1 MAKISGIYVEIRGDA
16 TQLKK
21 ELASARQAVTQQAH
35 GMSNALNNALSPAQL
50 KNSINGLVKNLSQ
63 LSNASKVTGKDFAAL
78 GADLGGL
85 QRLTGLSAAEFGK
98 LQSKMMQTQ
107 AAEAQERALRGIA
120 KAAGLTNAEIQK
132 LGASM
137 NVSQA
142 GINSVIGKTQGASDA
157 MGGLVAIG
165 RTAAGV
171 FGGMIFAQLA
181 MQLSELPGQVIQAG
195 IAFDSL
201 ERSMYAVTGSAT
213 KAAETLGWIR
223 GEADRLGQNFYTIAP
238 EFKNIAAAARG
249 TAMEGENVREMF
261 SAIVGA
267 STALGLSADDTH
279 GTLRALQ
286 QMMSKGKI
294 QAEELRGQLGE
305 RLPGALKM
313 MADGMGVST
322 AELNKMMEQ
331 GKLLADDALPKLT
344 EQINKMYKAAAE
356 KAALE
361 SGQAAVNKLSQA
373 WTDLKVNLFDADA
386 FVWATNKVTGLVKAM
401 NKVVGLDDPASRLA
415 ELESQRSDL
424 KKSFGGSILPGS
436 QAAKRMPGY
445 ADFQKQLA
453 DVERQIRR
461 TKEEIQWM
469 TDPAKDGFVAMSS
482 GMEKAATRSSVYT
495 AEVEKGREALAK
507 YIQTAKEK
515 AKADYDN
522 AIRFANS
529 KEEEAKALAVY
540 QEAISRLDKKESA
553 PGLKASKA
561 SAKSYEQMIEDGKKA
576 AEALDKYWNDYEDGR
591 VKAVADGVD
600 ERAKAQVKDLALVA
614 EFADKYKEIVLG
626 ETEFKLAQID
636 AQGDA
641 YRKAGADE
649 IAVAQWVAQA
659 KLAESRAWQDGVK
672 RGLLDYADSA
682 TDAAQLAQDAITGG
696 FKGMEDSLV
705 EFVKTGKLS
714 FSELADSIISD
725 MMRIM
730 IQQSITGP
738 LASGLGSI
746 IGGLFGGGASS
757 AAGTVGGGFN
767 YAGEMSSFFSTH
779 HAGGIAGLEPTSMR
793 LVSPDVFSG
802 ANRYHSGGI
811 AGDEVPAILQRGEG
825 VFTQGQM
832 KAMGGGST
840 SVVINNYSGAKAEA
854 KETTD
859 SRGNRR
865 VEVVIGEMVAGEIQ
879 RQGSAANNS
888 MRNSFGLRPTMARR

>member
-35 GMSNALNNALSPAQL
+35 GMSDALNNALSPQQL
-50 KNSINGLVKNLSQ
+50 KNSISGLVKNLNQ
-63 LSNASKVTGKDFAAL
+63 LSQASKVTGKDFAAI

-142 GINSVIGKTQGASDA
+142 GINSVIGKTQGAADA

-213 KAAETLGWIR
+213 AAAETLGWIR
-223 GEADRLGQNFYTIAP
+223 EEADRLGQNFYTIAP

-249 TAMEGENVREMF
+249 TAMEGQNVREMF

-313 MADGMGVST
+313 MADGMGVTT
-322 AELNKMMEQ
+322 AQLNKMMED

-361 SGQAAVNKLSQA
+361 SGQAAVNRLSQA

-386 FVWATNKVTGLVKAM
+386 FVWATNKVTRLIEAM
-401 NKVVGLDDPASRLA
+401 NKVAGTKDAAGRLA
-415 ELESQRSDL
+415 DLEDQRTQL

-469 TDPAKDGFVAMSS
+469 TDPAKDGFMAMSS
-482 GMEKAATRSSVYT
+482 GAEKAATRASVYT
-495 AEVEKGREALAK
+495 QEVDKGREALAK
-507 YIQTAKEK
+507 YIQTAREK
-515 AKADYDN
+515 AKADYEN
-522 AIRFANS
+522 AVRFANS

-540 QEAISRLDKKESA
+540 QEAIARLDKKDAA
-553 PGLKASKA
+553 PGIKAAKA
-561 SAKSYEQMIEDGKKA
+561 AKRSYEQMIEDGKKA
-576 AEALDKYWNDYEDGR
+576 AEALEKYWNDYEDGR

-600 ERAKAQVKDLALVA
+600 ERAKAQVKDLALVS

-626 ETEFKLAQID
+626 ETEFKRAQIE
-636 AQGDA
+636 AQADV

-649 IAVAQWVAQA
+649 VAIAQWVEAE
-659 KLAESRAWQDGVK
+659 KLKVSREWSDGAI
-672 RGLLDYADSA
+672 RGLRDYADSA
-682 TDAAQLAQDAITGG
+682 TNAAQLAQDAITGG
-696 FKGMEDSLV
+696 FKGMEDALV
-705 EFVKTGKLS
+705 DFVTTGKMN
-714 FSELADSIISD
+714 FADFADSVIKD
-725 MMRIM
+725 LARIA

-738 LASGLGSI
+738 LASAA
-746 IGGLFGGGASS
+746 GGLLSNLFSPSVASVGAPKVGYAKGGVPGVPSLHAYANSIVS
-757 AAGTVGGGFN
+757 KPTVFPFAKGVGLMGEAGPEAIMPLKRG
-767 YAGEMSSFFSTH
+767 
-779 HAGGIAGLEPTSMR
+779 
-793 LVSPDVFSG
+793 PDG
-802 ANRYHSGGI
+802 T
-811 AGDEVPAILQRGEG
+811 LG
-825 VFTQGQM
+825 VR
-832 KAMGGGST
+832 GGGSN
-840 SVVINNYSGAKAEA
+840 VVVNVIESPGNGGQRQERQEGGTTIIDIMVEQIEA
-854 KETTD
+854 KLASNTM
-859 SRGNRR
+859 RG
-865 VEVVIGEMVAGEIQ
+865 
-879 RQGSAANNS
+879 QGPLYSANKQA
-888 MRNSFGLRPTMARR
+888 FGLTRAPGAY